1 MNSTR
6 ASRPREAIRG
16 TLAIGE
22 RHRLET
28 VSWGNAGDGNLHSSF
43 LVPRDDREA
52 VERAEMAA
60 AEELNPGKK
69 IETQR

>member
-1 MNSTR
+1 MAVGDERPGSDAGRLNGTR
-6 ASRPREAIRG
+6 ASRLREAIRG
-16 TLAIGE
+16 TLVIGE
-22 RHRLET
+22 R
-28 VSWGNAGDGNLHSSF
+28 
-43 LVPRDDREA
+43 REA